1 MIGQTISHYKITS
14 KLGEGGMGEVY
25 RAEDTT
31 LRREVALKVLPEQFT
46 QDDER
51 LARFQREA
59 QLLASLNHPN
69 IAAIH
74 GLEQADGVRF
84 LILELVEGETLA
96 ERIQKGAIPLEE
108 SLKIALQITEALEA
122 AHEKGVIHR
131 DLKPANVK
139 ITPEGVVKV
148 LDFGLAKAME
158 DEVVPQDISQSPTIS
173 HMATRAGIILG
184 TAAYMSP
191 EQAKGRPVDKWADVW
206 AFGAVLYEMLVGKLA
221 FDAEDI
227 SQILAKV
234 LEREPQWD
242 NLPKSVPTSIR
253 RLLARALTKDLR
265 KRLQVIAEARIVIEE
280 YLSDPSA
287 YEVDIAVAPQPAGKR
302 QMVGWLLPCAIASVI
317 ITLMAVWILS
327 PQPVPKPLTR
337 MALVLPSDQQLSSGG
352 RHQVALSPDGTR
364 LVYVVNAGSPIPE
377 IQLYLRAMDQ
387 LEATPI
393 RGTAEGTVGS
403 PFFSP
408 GGQWVGFYA
417 AGELKRVSIAGG
429 APVTLCKAANPY
441 GASWGADD
449 RIVFGQGRE
458 GIFQVPAAGGTK
470 ELLISVAGNE
480 EAHGPQVLPGGQSV
494 LFTLGGPVP
503 WDDAQIVV
511 QSLESGERKVL
522 VNGGTDARYVS
533 TGHLVYVRAGTLL
546 AVPFDLGSLG
556 VNGDPVPIVQGV
568 LQVEGTAL
576 TGAAQFSFSDL
587 GSFLYVPD
595 GGGMSEHRLVWVD
608 RNGVEEPIKAEPR
621 PYQQPRLSP
630 DGRLLALEIEG
641 DIWTYDLIRET
652 TTRVTFDGGS
662 RPAWTPDGKQI
673 VFTHS
678 SGLFRVAVDGSS
690 GVERVFEGTAHHSNA
705 VSPDGQTLLLHAHNH
720 EGTDALTLKLDGQS
734 EPQSWLATASR
745 DTGTAFSPDGKWIVY
760 GSDESGQGEI
770 YVRPFP
776 GPGGKIQVSTDGGDQ
791 PLWIANGE
799 IFYKQVNQMIAAQ
812 VQTEPE
818 LIVGRPQ
825 KLFEGQYIYG
835 NVGPFAS
842 YDVTPDGQQFVMI
855 KEGGSTGEARQE
867 IIVVQNWFEE
877 LKRLVPTGE

>member
-191 EQAKGRPVDKWADVW
+191 EQAKGRPVDKRADVW

-302 QMVGWLLPCAIASVI
+302 QLVSLLLACAMAGVFIALI
-317 ITLMAVWILS
+317 AVWILS
-327 PQPVPKPLTR
+327 PRPVPKILTR
-337 MALVLPSDQQLSSGG
+337 MALVLPSDQQLSSDG
-352 RHQVALSPDGTR
+352 RHRVALSPEGTH
-364 LVYVVNAGSPIPE
+364 LVYVANN
-377 IQLYLRAMDQ
+377 QLYLRAMDQ

-393 RGTAEGTVGS
+393 PGTTEGGGRS

-408 GGQWVGFYA
+408 KGQWVGFYA
-417 AGELKRVSIAGG
+417 GGELKKVSIAGG
-429 APVTLCKAANPY
+429 APATLCEAGNPY
-441 GASWGADD
+441 GASWGVDD
-449 RIVFGQGRE
+449 RIVFGQGSD
-458 GIFQVPAAGGTK
+458 GIFRVPAAGGTK
-470 ELLISVAGNE
+470 ELLIRVDPGHE
-480 EAHGPQVLPGGQSV
+480 WAHGPQILPGGHSV
-494 LFTLGGPVP
+494 LFTLGGAFS
-503 WDDAQIVV
+503 WDDSQIVV
-511 QSLESGERKVL
+511 QSLETGERKVL
-522 VNGGTDARYVS
+522 VDGGTDARYAS

-546 AVPFDLGSLG
+546 AVPFDLGSLEAS
-556 VNGDPVPIVQGV
+556 GDPTPILEGV
-568 LQVEGTAL
+568 SQSEL
-576 TGAAQFSFSDL
+576 TGAAQYSFSDRGSLLYIL
-587 GSFLYVPD
+587 GLSRKR
-595 GGGMSEHRLVWVD
+595 RLVWVD
-608 RNGVEEPIKAEPR
+608 RNGVEEPIKAAAR
-621 PYQQPRLSP
+621 PYEQPRLSP
-630 DGRLLALEIEG
+630 DDRLLALEIEG
-641 DIWTYDLIRET
+641 DIWAFDLVRET
-652 TTRVTFDGGS
+652 TTRITFDGGS
-662 RPAWTPDGKQI
+662 RPVWTPDGKQI

-678 SGLFRVAVDGSS
+678 SGLFRIAADGSS
-690 GVERVFEGTAHHSNA
+690 GVE
-705 VSPDGQTLLLHAHNH
+705 
-720 EGTDALTLKLDGQS
+720 
-734 EPQSWLATASR
+734 
-745 DTGTAFSPDGKWIVY
+745 
-760 GSDESGQGEI
+760 
-770 YVRPFP
+770 
-776 GPGGKIQVSTDGGDQ
+776 
-791 PLWIANGE
+791 
-799 IFYKQVNQMIAAQ
+799 VNI
-812 VQTEPE
+812 
-818 LIVGRPQ
+818 R
-825 KLFEGQYIYG
+825 
-835 NVGPFAS
+835 
-842 YDVTPDGQQFVMI
+842 
-855 KEGGSTGEARQE
+855 
-867 IIVVQNWFEE
+867 
-877 LKRLVPTGE
+877 